1 MFISYKYHSYMQ
13 VINAFIHSSFHQE
26 SIREALLVQN
36 AAVDFINGNTLT
48 PYCLFGT
55 LLIPYKS

>member
-26 SIREALLVQN
+26 SIRDALLVQK
-36 AAVDFINGNTLT
+36 AAFINCNTLT